1 MVKLLMKMDG
11 RDNLKIESNIN
22 GQSKYFE
29 AQKTKMKTTPN
40 LRAKSVL
47 YSLIKLLTIII
58 SLRTYTVYRTH

>member
-1 MVKLLMKMDG
+1 MKMDG

-29 AQKTKMKTTPN
+29 TQKTKMKTTPN

-47 YSLIKLLTIII
+47 YSLIKLLAIII
-58 SLRTYTVYRTH
+58 SLRTYIVYRTH